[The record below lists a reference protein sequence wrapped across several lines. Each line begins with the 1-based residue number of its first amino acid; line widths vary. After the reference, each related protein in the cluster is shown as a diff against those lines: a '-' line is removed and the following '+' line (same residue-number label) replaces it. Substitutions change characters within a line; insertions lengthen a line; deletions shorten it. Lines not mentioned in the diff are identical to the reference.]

1 MHSEVGSEGKE
12 NKNKKDAYT
21 LQNKTS
27 CSTEVYVLQ
36 DSDIKNSKMTNS
48 SPYSNLVVTA
58 WRYVSSKEILQVTY
72 VPLILL
78 GIF

>member
-58 WRYVSSKEILQVTY
+58 
-72 VPLILL
+72 
-78 GIF
+78 